1 MAAVRGGD
9 AQAVD
14 ALPAAGADPDTED
27 EDGTPALRLAVEAFD
42 HPIVEALLQA
52 SAGTERADSAGRTPL
67 LRAIELGARDIVESL
82 ITHGARLWVTD
93 ARGRDALEP
102 ARYWYGRDLVAEL
115 HRATG
120 LQGPVVRRT
129 VPTDS
134 EAWIS
139 EELSLGGLAFRT
151 GHAAILTGLE
161 WRHGIVTSF
170 DELLSR
176 APAEPD
182 VDHEVWWETT
192 AALHQHHAHH
202 HRTVWDAAAALRHR
216 PDPRERRFGAEVIRG
231 GIPRPSPQPWNVRG
245 TRTRRF
251 AGPHATSWS
260 SRPRTTGRPRTHS
273 PPASPTRTRTCAW
286 RQPHGRRCGTIRE
299 ATRSCVNST
308 PRTRTPLT
316 AGCCTTCT
324 GIGGAVDPWSGGAT
338 VDAVARGRRRGSF
351 MLDEAMVALAASVG
365 SGVVQ
370 AAGTDAWQVMRNRL
384 ARVFGRGDRQQEA
397 VQLERLDRT
406 AAELTA
412 AGQDGDEPEGNEP
425 AANGSEERARHGA
438 AWRTRTEDLLDQLDP
453 DARAAVAA
461 EFRALLAAAAAARP
475 TAGGTTRNTYF
486 GPTAVQS
493 GDGNVQVNRFDPRP

>member
-93 ARGRDALEP
+93 ARGRDALEL

-216 PDPRERRFGAEVIRG
+216 PDPLERRFGAEVIRG

-260 SRPRTTGRPRTHS
+260 S
-273 PPASPTRTRTCAW
+273 PPPHDRAASD
-286 RQPHGRRCGTIRE
+286 
-299 ATRSCVNST
+299 S
-308 PRTRTPLT
+308 
-316 AGCCTTCT
+316 
-324 GIGGAVDPWSGGAT
+324 
-338 VDAVARGRRRGSF
+338 
-351 MLDEAMVALAASVG
+351 LAA
-365 SGVVQ
+365 
-370 AAGTDAWQVMRNRL
+370 RL
-384 ARVFGRGDRQQEA
+384 A
-397 VQLERLDRT
+397 
-406 AAELTA
+406 
-412 AGQDGDEPEGNEP
+412 
-425 AANGSEERARHGA
+425 
-438 AWRTRTEDLLDQLDP
+438 DP
-453 DARAAVAA
+453 DPHVRV
-461 EFRALLAAAAAARP
+461 EAAARP
-475 TAGGTTRNTYF
+475 ALR
-486 GPTAVQS
+486 
-493 GDGNVQVNRFDPRP
+493 DDPRGDEILRELDPADQNSPHHWLLYDVYRHRRRC